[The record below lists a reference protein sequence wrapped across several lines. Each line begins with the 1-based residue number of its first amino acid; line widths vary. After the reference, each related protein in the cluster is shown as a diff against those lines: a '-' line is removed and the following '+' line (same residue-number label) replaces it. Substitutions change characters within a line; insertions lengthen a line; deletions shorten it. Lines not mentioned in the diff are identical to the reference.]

1 MKCQSLDELDR
12 KPEAR
17 SSCLVLRDFLSALL
31 QSLVRSVY
39 FLPCFRDMSL
49 HLPVTPPFM
58 SKLMGIDS
66 VVCNQN
72 SVNEDTH
79 ITSHSPL

>member
-1 MKCQSLDELDR
+1 MSESGRVGQKVR
-12 KPEAR
+12 TR
-17 SSCLVLRDFLSALL
+17 SSCLVLRDFLSALF

-49 HLPVTPPFM
+49 RLPVTPPCR

-72 SVNEDTH
+72 SVKEDTH
-79 ITSHSPL
+79 ISSHFLP